1 MKVLVFDT
9 ETTGVV
15 PKAYLPIDKMP
26 YIVQLGFMLYD
37 TNSNEIITNFNE
49 IIKIPQHVV
58 IPQEASDVHRIY
70 KKDCEEKG
78 IDIKDAIN
86 QFKIAYFEADIVV
99 AHNII
104 FDNRMVMIE
113 CERLGMEC
121 FLLEEISFCTM
132 KNSTNITKIIATNKY
147 GKKYIKSPRLSE
159 LHNHFFGFVPKDL
172 HDAFIDLL
180 VCLRCF
186 GKLMS
191 KPFDVCEHNEYIRNI
206 FQKLR

>member
-58 IPQEASDVHRIY
+58 IPEEASNVHRIY

-78 IDIKDAIN
+78 IDIKNAIK
-86 QFKIAYFEADIVV
+86 QFKTAYSQADLVI

-132 KNSTNITKIIATNKY
+132 KNSTNITKII
-147 GKKYIKSPRLSE
+147 GIGSILVFIISIV
-159 LHNHFFGFVPKDL
+159 LIFGYDGQAGCRA
-172 HDAFIDLL
+172 H
-180 VCLRCF
+180 
-186 GKLMS
+186 
-191 KPFDVCEHNEYIRNI
+191 
-206 FQKLR
+206 